1 MNDETGAVYL
11 AHSCT
16 VEEARPQAR
25 QLTVILASGDE
36 DGGRRAALAF
46 SAACSARAMGVETR
60 VYLVG
65 DGVCWG
71 LTQYADYFYA
81 AGFPPLNQLIDNF
94 VQAGG
99 QLYQCAT
106 NTNACNQS
114 QPDEGRHKR
123 RQGVQVMGFAS
134 LIDKL
139 SSGGAITF

>member
-1 MNDETGAVYL
+1 MNDAAGAVYL
-11 AHSCT
+11 APSGT
-16 VEEARPQAR
+16 VEETRPQAK
-25 QLTVILASGDE
+25 QLTVILTSGDE
-36 DGGRRAALAF
+36 DGGRRATLAF
-46 SAACSARAMGVETR
+46 SAACSARAMGVETL

-71 LTQYADYFYA
+71 LTQHADYFHA

-106 NTNACNQS
+106 NTNAGNQS
-114 QPDEGRHKR
+114 QPDEGRYKR

-134 LIDKL
+134 LIDQL
-139 SSGGAITF
+139 SSSSAITF